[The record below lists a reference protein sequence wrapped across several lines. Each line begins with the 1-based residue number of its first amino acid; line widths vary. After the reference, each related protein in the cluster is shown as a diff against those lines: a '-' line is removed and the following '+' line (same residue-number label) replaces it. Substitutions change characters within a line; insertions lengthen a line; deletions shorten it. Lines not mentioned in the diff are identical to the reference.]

1 MSEWLIASLQWFDA
15 ALSAVDWQIAGTG
28 VVSAG
33 FGAIAGAYAAFTLES
48 RRRASEVEAKHIS
61 DGRRVL
67 FDLFYI
73 WEDLAQYNNQ
83 VLSGIQGTP
92 PEHHW
97 IRLLP
102 TNYPYSTE
110 GFLEPARYEFLFE
123 HGEPQLAADIAL
135 QHRRYVLAM
144 SQIQERSRIIIEG
157 VRPRW
162 EAAQLGVDAEI
173 TAEELQQ
180 MAGPNF
186 YHQLRDMTENIKRF
200 VPEDLQAIEACFK
213 SLRDHLKKRY
223 PGRSFMDFQPL
234 EPASEDAD
242 AQPGSKRPTPG
253 GEDVREN

>member
-1 MSEWLIASLQWFDA
+1 MPEWLTTPLEWLQASIAAADWLTVFASTVA
-15 ALSAVDWQIAGTG
+15 ALVGAV
-28 VVSAG
+28 
-33 FGAIAGAYAAFTLES
+33 AGAYAAFTLER
-48 RRRASEVEAKHIS
+48 RRRASEIEAKHIS

-73 WEDLAQYNNQ
+73 WEDLAQYNNE
-83 VLSGIQGTP
+83 VLSQIQRFP
-92 PEHHW
+92 PEQHW

-102 TNYPYSTE
+102 SSYPYSTE

-144 SQIQERSRIIIEG
+144 SQIQDRSRIIIEG

-162 EAAQLGVDAEI
+162 EAAELGADTEI
-173 TAEELQQ
+173 SAEELQR

-200 VPEDLQAIEACFK
+200 VPDDLQAIDACFK
-213 SLRDHLKKRY
+213 SLRDHLMKRY
-223 PGRSFMDFQPL
+223 PGRSFMDFQAL
-234 EPASEDAD
+234 EQANGEDA
-242 AQPGSKRPTPG
+242 K
-253 GEDVREN
+253 